1 MSSGCRQKDGLL
13 AGHLSPL
20 RKTLNQSIDRSLSSR
35 KRSLTG
41 RNANVFKSQDVTAG
55 QF

>member
-1 MSSGCRQKDGLL
+1 MSSGGKKKDGLL

-41 RNANVFKSQDVTAG
+41 RNTNVFKSQEVHAG